1 MLTSLPH
8 CSDKLSAIAE
18 CSRLRANITSQQELH
33 KGCLIQYDK
42 ELYELRK
49 EVICCKESVDRI
61 QLENQQID
69 AVKVQLQEE
78 LSSTKLRLHSFSS
91 QLCDAERALKDMET
105 ENNRLTSQLRDLDEK
120 EKSQRAAVMISESE
134 SGMLKDKATLA
145 VLTSEALE
153 SEIKMLRRDI
163 QERDDSV
170 KERDITIMNLTS
182 QLNALQ
188 DTLLRAKQD
197 LDDNTNSNMAVSLR
211 NESTISEL
219 KREMEALQNQH
230 SDELAVIYTELNS
243 TQRDHGQLQRQ
254 MADVKAQY
262 DLVQRSCLEKDAV
275 IEQHTCSLI
284 SANEQMSSALA
295 QIKSLHDSINALEQ
309 QSSDMELLIQ
319 QKDSELQSVEITLKQ
334 VRADMS
340 RVVID
345 CNEQLVQKELDAVN
359 QVAALQDK
367 YDVQEKEFLTAL
379 RLAEDTQDKLRSDL
393 QTKLSEMTEKYDQQM
408 KITQELSDQTLEQS
422 NHHQRMLQSKEEE
435 LSRMNHDVQLK
446 QSDINSRNIQIA
458 QLESTIVEMNH
469 KASSLTSEVQSM
481 KSSSMELLE
490 KLRSRELETDSLKNN
505 MLSLE
510 ASYLEREKSQIEE
523 VSDLRVR

>member
-1 MLTSLPH
+1 M
-8 CSDKLSAIAE
+8 
-18 CSRLRANITSQQELH
+18 RANITSQQELH

-49 EVICCKESVDRI
+49 ELVCSNESVDHI
-61 QLENQQID
+61 QLENQQLE

-78 LSSTKLRLHSFSS
+78 LSSTKLRLLSFSS
-91 QLCDAERALKDMET
+91 QLCDAERAWKDMET
-105 ENNRLTSQLRDLDEK
+105 EKNKLTSQLRDLDEK

-163 QERDDSV
+163 QERDDIV

-197 LDDNTNSNMAVSLR
+197 LDDSINSSMAVSKK
-211 NESTISEL
+211 NESTTSEL

-243 TQRDHGQLQRQ
+243 TQRDNGQLQRQ
-254 MADVKAQY
+254 MADIKAQY
-262 DLVQRSCLEKDAV
+262 DLIQRSCLEKDAV
-275 IEQHTCSLI
+275 IEQRNCSVN

-295 QIKSLHDSINALEQ
+295 RIKSLHDRINALEQ
-309 QSSDMELLIQ
+309 QSSDMELLIH
-319 QKDSELQSVEITLKQ
+319 QKDSELLTYQATNQCVETTLNQ
-334 VRADMS
+334 VKADMS

-345 CNEQLVQKELDAVN
+345 CNEQLVQKALDAAT
-359 QVAALQDK
+359 QLAALQDR
-367 YDVQEKEFLTAL
+367 YDAQEKEFLTAL

-393 QTKLSEMTEKYDQQM
+393 QSKLSEMTEKCDRQM

-446 QSDINSRNIQIA
+446 QSDINSRNIEIS
-458 QLESTIVEMNH
+458 QLESKIIEMNH
-469 KASSLTSEVQSM
+469 KTSSLTSEVQSM

-490 KLRSRELETDSLKNN
+490 KLRSRELESDSLKNN
-505 MLSLE
+505 LLSLE
-510 ASYLEREKSQIEE
+510 ASYLEREKSQVEE
-523 VSDLRVR
+523 VSDLKVRG

>member
-1 MLTSLPH
+1 M
-8 CSDKLSAIAE
+8 
-18 CSRLRANITSQQELH
+18 RANIASQQELH

-49 EVICCKESVDRI
+49 EVICSKECVDRI
-61 QLENQQID
+61 QLENQQINS
-69 AVKVQLQEE
+69 VKVQLQEE
-78 LSSTKLRLHSFSS
+78 LSSTKLDLQSFSS
-91 QLCDAERALKDMET
+91 QLCDAERALKDT
-105 ENNRLTSQLRDLDEK
+105 EAEKIRLTSQLRDLEEK

-163 QERDDSV
+163 QERDDNV

-197 LDDNTNSNMAVSLR
+197 LDDSTNSSMAVSLK

-219 KREMEALQNQH
+219 KHEIEALQNQH
-230 SDELAVIYTELNS
+230 SDELALIYTELNS
-243 TQRDHGQLQRQ
+243 AQRDNCQFQRQ

-262 DLVQRSCLEKDAV
+262 DLIQRSCLEKDAV
-275 IEQHTCSLI
+275 IEQRNCSLN
-284 SANEQMSSALA
+284 SASEQMSSALA
-295 QIKSLHDSINALEQ
+295 QIKSLHDRINVLEQ
-309 QSSDMELLIQ
+309 QSSDMELLMQ
-319 QKDSELQSVEITLKQ
+319 QKDSELFTFQARYQGVEITLNQ

-340 RVVID
+340 RAVID
-345 CNEQLVQKELDAVN
+345 FNEQLVQKEVFAAT

-367 YDVQEKEFLTAL
+367 CDTQEKEFLTAL

-393 QTKLSEMTEKYDQQM
+393 QTKLSEISEKYDQQM
-408 KITQELSDQTLEQS
+408 KITQDLTDQTLEQS

-435 LSRMNHDVQLK
+435 LSRMNQDVQLK
-446 QSDINSRNIQIA
+446 QSDINSKNIQIA
-458 QLESTIVEMNH
+458 QLESKIVEMSH
-469 KASSLTSEVQSM
+469 KASSITSEVQSM

-490 KLRSRELETDSLKNN
+490 KLRSRELESDSLKNN
-505 MLSLE
+505 LLSLE
-510 ASYLEREKSQIEE
+510 ASYLEREKSQAEE
-523 VSDLRVR
+523 VSDLKVSRIATHHLS